1 MLREALSDVIIIV
14 GGTEAF
20 PAHRVVLAAAS
31 PRLREIL
38 MTPTKGSTM
47 IDHMG
52 KKHQAR

>member
-1 MLREALSDVIIIV
+1 MLRDALSDVIIIV

-38 MTPTKGSTM
+38 MAPTRVLTM
-47 IDHMG
+47 DQQG